1 MNENKK
7 TFENLGEE
15 LTGVIKHWWVFL
27 ILGILAIGMGIWLF
41 FTPVGGFAALSIVF
55 AVTFLVSGMASC
67 AVTLINRNAIPAWG
81 WNLVSGI
88 LMLVLGI
95 IMIAN
100 MNITADVLVFYVAFA
115 IMFGG
120 FNTIGFS
127 FTAKAK
133 GDKGWGWN
141 LALGIL
147 VVILATVLL
156 FHPVF
161 AAFTIVIWAGI
172 AFLSM
177 GISFCTL
184 AYRLS
189 KTNGQM
195 KK

>member
-1 MNENKK
+1 MNKES
-7 TFENLGEE
+7 FENFEE
-15 LTGVIKHWWVFL
+15 EPTGAIKHWWVFL
-27 ILGILAIGMGIWLF
+27 ILGILAIGLGVWLF
-41 FTPVGGFAALSIVF
+41 FTPANGFAALAIVF
-55 AVTFLVSGMASC
+55 AITFLISGLAST
-67 AVTLINRNAIPAWG
+67 AVTLINRKSIPAWG

-88 LMLVLGI
+88 LMLILGI

-100 MNITADVLVFYVAFA
+100 MGITADVLVFYVAFA
-115 IMFGG
+115 ILFGG
-120 FNTIGFS
+120 FNTIGFA
-127 FTAKAK
+127 FTAKSK
-133 GDKGWGWN
+133 GDKAWGWT
-141 LALGIL
+141 LALGIV
-147 VVILATVLL
+147 VVILSIVLL

-189 KTNGQM
+189 KTNGRM